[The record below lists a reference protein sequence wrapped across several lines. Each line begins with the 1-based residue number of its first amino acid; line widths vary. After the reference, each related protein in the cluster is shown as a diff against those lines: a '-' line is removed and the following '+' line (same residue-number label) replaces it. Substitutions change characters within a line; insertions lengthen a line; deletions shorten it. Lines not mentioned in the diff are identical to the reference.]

1 MQSIAAAVVA
11 VVHAPVGVVKMPK
24 FYRQNKKRIDPRYFL
39 NEGSVNLNGY
49 TAWTED
55 WNDCT
60 VLLDDMEVSIP
71 QIFDELNT
79 GHEEWRGWKENIP
92 EGSPRDDFMSEQISA
107 AVEDWCDMH
116 GHRLEK
122 PDFY

>member
-1 MQSIAAAVVA
+1 
-11 VVHAPVGVVKMPK
+11 MPK
-24 FYRQNKKRIDPRYFL
+24 VYKNRKKFIDPRYFL
-39 NEGSVNLNGY
+39 NEGTVNLNGY

-60 VLLDDMEVSIP
+60 VLLNDVEVPIP

-79 GHEEWRGWKENIP
+79 GHEEWKGWKNNIP
-92 EGSPRDDFMSEQISA
+92 EGPERDAFWSEAINA